1 MNKEQKEAIDFP
13 VDKNLIISAGAGSG
27 KTYTLS
33 LRVQKIIEEKK
44 VSPSQL
50 LILTFSNNAAH
61 NMKKKI
67 LEKFSSSSFSDKMLS
82 SHVQTFDSF
91 MQFLLKKFSSLIDV
105 SSSFSIVDK
114 SIINTQKNTM
124 RMRLKEKKLKK
135 S

>member
-13 VDKNLIISAGAGSG
+13 IDKNLIISAGAGSG

-61 NMKKKI
+61 NM
-67 LEKFSSSSFSDKMLS
+67 
-82 SHVQTFDSF
+82 
-91 MQFLLKKFSSLIDV
+91 
-105 SSSFSIVDK
+105 
-114 SIINTQKNTM
+114 
-124 RMRLKEKKLKK
+124 
-135 S
+135 

>member
-13 VDKNLIISAGAGSG
+13 IDKNLIISAGAGSG

-44 VSPSQL
+44 ISPSQL

-91 MQFLLKKFSSLIDV
+91 MQFLL
-105 SSSFSIVDK
+105 
-114 SIINTQKNTM
+114 
-124 RMRLKEKKLKK
+124 
-135 S
+135 